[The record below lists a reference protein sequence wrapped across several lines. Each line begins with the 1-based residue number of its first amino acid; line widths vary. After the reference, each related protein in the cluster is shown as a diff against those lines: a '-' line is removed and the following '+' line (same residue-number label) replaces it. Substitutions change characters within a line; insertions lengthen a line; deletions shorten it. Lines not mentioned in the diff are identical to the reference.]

1 MRWFPDVDVALWSI
15 PTTEADVPVPTFG
28 ADIVK
33 FRMILL
39 VIVAKGRSFWIPM
52 ILDDVAVAVLL
63 IEFVVVPP
71 IILLLTVA
79 AWPDAVFNL
88 IPQKLMTL

>member
-1 MRWFPDVDVALWSI
+1 
-15 PTTEADVPVPTFG
+15 
-28 ADIVK
+28 
-33 FRMILL
+33 
-39 VIVAKGRSFWIPM
+39 M

-88 IPQKLMTL
+88 IPQKIDDPVVLLVTVILPILLSEILVKLELKL